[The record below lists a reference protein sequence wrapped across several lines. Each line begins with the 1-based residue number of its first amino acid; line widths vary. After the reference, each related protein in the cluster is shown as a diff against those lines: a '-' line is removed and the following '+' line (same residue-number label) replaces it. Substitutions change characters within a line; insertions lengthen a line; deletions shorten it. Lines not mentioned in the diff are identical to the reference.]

1 MRILEEI
8 MPGLFLL
15 ESTFF
20 GDSRGFFME
29 TYHAKAYES
38 ILGQTQ
44 FVQDNLSLSHKGV
57 VRGLHFQAPPHAQGK
72 LVSVLR
78 GKVLDVVVDIRVGS
92 PTYGKHACIELSEE
106 NHRQLFVAAGF
117 AHGFTTLEDHTLFYY
132 KCTNFYYKPSE
143 GCLLW
148 NDPDLGINWGIADP
162 IISEKDKVGTRLKNL
177 DSPYIFA

>member
-1 MRILEEI
+1 MRVLEEL

-15 ESTFF
+15 EPTIY
-20 GDSRGFFME
+20 GDARGFFME
-29 TYHAKAYES
+29 TFNAKGYEEFTGDVS
-38 ILGQTQ
+38 

-92 PTYGKHACIELSEE
+92 PTFGKPACVELSEE
-106 NHRQLFVAAGF
+106 NHLQLYVAPGF
-117 AHGFTTLEDHTLFYY
+117 AHGFATLTDHTLFQY
-132 KCTNFYYKPSE
+132 KCSNFYNKPSE

-148 NDPDLGINWGIADP
+148 NDADLGIDWGVLNP
-162 IISEKDKVGTRLKNL
+162 IISEKDKEGIPLKNL
-177 DSPYIFA
+177 ESPFIFA

>member
-1 MRILEEI
+1 MKLLEEL

-15 ESTFF
+15 EATVF

-29 TYHAKAYES
+29 TYNANSYHS
-38 ILGQTQ
+38 FLGNTT
-44 FVQDNLSLSHKGV
+44 FVQDNLSLSHRGV

-92 PTYGKHACIELSEE
+92 PTYGHHASVELSEE
-106 NHRQLFVAAGF
+106 NHRQLYVAPGF
-117 AHGFTTLEDHTLFYY
+117 AHGFATLSDNTLFHY
-132 KCTNFYYKPSE
+132 KCSGFYNKPAE

-148 NDPDLGINWGIADP
+148 NDADLGINWGVSDP
-162 IISEKDKVGTRLKNL
+162 IISQKDTEGLRLKNL
-177 DSPYIFA
+177 ESPFLFA